1 MYAIRLMFVSF
12 DANVCRSICHY
23 RFNSYMYEFNV
34 NVRGSIDVLTVP
46 LIFVQVRFICIRF
59 DLRPHGLTEI
69 RVMSI

>member
-23 RFNSYMYEFNV
+23 RFNSYMCEFNV
-34 NVRGSIDVLTVP
+34 NVRGSIDVRTVP